1 MKSYVTVIRRAVMFD
16 TTTLIAY
23 LAASIAII
31 LAPGPAQ
38 ALMLARSVSDG
49 KKAGILT
56 AVGLNIGTIVHAL
69 AAAVGL
75 STILV
80 TSAVAFATVKYLG
93 AAYLVYLGVKALL
106 SKEHKT
112 NSINTTRAGSRRAF
126 TKAVI
131 TGILNPK
138 VALFFL
144 AFLPQFVDAER
155 GFAFLQFF
163 ILGVI
168 LAMLD
173 IFYESTL
180 ALAAVTLSG
189 WFRKNPRFASWRQKV
204 TGAVLVGLGVRLALS
219 EH

>member
-1 MKSYVTVIRRAVMFD
+1 MFD

-38 ALMLARSVSDG
+38 ALVLARSITHG
-49 KKAGILT
+49 KKSGIMT
-56 AVGLNIGTIVHAL
+56 GVGLNVGTIVHAI
-69 AAAVGL
+69 AAALGL
-75 STILV
+75 SAILA

-106 SKEHKT
+106 TKEHQTTLT
-112 NSINTTRAGSRRAF
+112 NASRDNSRQAF

-144 AFLPQFVDAER
+144 AFLPQFVDPQR
-155 GFAFLQFF
+155 GSVFLQFF

-168 LAMLD
+168 LAVLD
-173 IFYESTL
+173 ILYESVL
-180 ALAAVTLSG
+180 ALVAGTFSG
-189 WFRKNPRFASWRQKV
+189 WFTHSPRFAVWRQRI
-204 TGAVLVGLGVRLALS
+204 TGAVLVGLGVRLALT
-219 EH
+219 ERE